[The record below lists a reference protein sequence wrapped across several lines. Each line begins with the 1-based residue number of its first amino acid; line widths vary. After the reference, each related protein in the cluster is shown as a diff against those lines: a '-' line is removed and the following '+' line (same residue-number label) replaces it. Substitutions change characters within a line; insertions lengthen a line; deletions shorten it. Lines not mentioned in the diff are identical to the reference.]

1 MPINIMLSL
10 AFFFGWLISFPF
22 NGPTLFSLA
31 EIIDIN
37 PIYSGLVFMIFHALG
52 LLLTGLF
59 KKNHSESK
67 KWMVLSVG
75 VCILISAL
83 LRFLTMQPWWTLLTA
98 GLGLVSGFFIIN
110 WSHLYTN
117 EVSGSVR
124 MKFMAGTM
132 IGAYLV
138 YMTINLSAA
147 LGKPD
152 ILYIEALGSLVL
164 SLWFTMQCDYS
175 STLQKQK
182 RELKVPKSLMLLLCV
197 LVLVLFIN
205 GGLMYGIIFP
215 TFKGYDLLTRLLRE
229 PTYILTLAVV
239 LILGGS
245 RIKGTLPIYFGCALL
260 GFAFT
265 AFKLL
270 QTSINGL
277 ILTEVFFQ
285 SGMAM
290 LDLFLWFILAEIAY
304 VYGKPGLIFGLGLT
318 ANVLAV
324 FIGGWTGE
332 LLLNNVQ
339 DIYSVTAVYAWGT
352 ISTVLFLAPFLTERL
367 ERDLAGKISRSL
379 SDAEK
384 TEFDLE
390 VIPNNQ
396 NLTAKERELIH
407 LTLDGMTNKEIAA
420 QMGITENT
428 VKTHLKHIYAKTGIL
443 NKNQLLAMF
452 LNTFSQ

>member
-10 AFFFGWLISFPF
+10 SFFFGWLLSFPF
-22 NGPTLFSLA
+22 NGPALFSLA

-37 PIYSGLVFMIFHALG
+37 PIFTGLVFMIFHALG
-52 LLLTGLF
+52 LLLTGLL
-59 KKNHSESK
+59 KKNYSNTKRSIA
-67 KWMVLSVG
+67 VSVG
-75 VCILISAL
+75 ISIFLNVL
-83 LRFLTMQPWWTLLTA
+83 LRFFTVELLWILIMA
-98 GLGLVSGFFIIN
+98 GLGLVSGFYIIN
-110 WSHLYTN
+110 WGHLYTN
-117 EVSGSVR
+117 EVSNSAR
-124 MKFMAGTM
+124 LKFMAGTM
-132 IGAYLV
+132 VGAYLV
-138 YMTINLSAA
+138 YMTINLSSV
-147 LGKPD
+147 LGNPN

-164 SLWFTMQCDYS
+164 SLWFTLQCDYS
-175 STLQKQK
+175 FTLEKRQK
-182 RELKVPKSLMLLLCV
+182 ELKVPKTLMMLLCV
-197 LVLVLFIN
+197 IVLVLFIN

-215 TFKGYDLLTRLLRE
+215 TFTGYDLFTRLLRE
-229 PTYILTLAVV
+229 PTYIMTLIVV
-239 LILGGS
+239 MAFAG
-245 RIKGTLPIYFGCALL
+245 RIKKTLPIYFGCALM
-260 GFAFT
+260 GFAFI
-265 AFKLL
+265 AFKMF
-270 QTSINGL
+270 QTSMTGF

-304 VYGKPGLIFGLGLT
+304 VYGKPGIIFGLGLT

-367 ERDLAGKISRSL
+367 DRDLAGKISKSL
-379 SDAEK
+379 TDAEK

-390 VIPNNQ
+390 IIPNNQ

>member
-1 MPINIMLSL
+1 MLSL
-10 AFFFGWLISFPF
+10 SFFFGWLLSFPF
-22 NGPTLFSLA
+22 NGPALFSLA
-31 EIIDIN
+31 GIIDIN
-37 PIYSGLVFMIFHALG
+37 PIFSGFVFMIFHALG
-52 LLLTGLF
+52 LLLTGLL
-59 KKNHSESK
+59 KKNQSDSK
-67 KWMVLSVG
+67 KWMVLSVW
-75 VCILISAL
+75 VCILISVL
-83 LRFLTMQPWWTLLTA
+83 LRFFTMQPWWTLLIA
-98 GLGLVSGFFIIN
+98 GLGLVSGLFIIN

-117 EVSGSVR
+117 EVSSPVR
-124 MKFMAGTM
+124 LKFMAGTM
-132 IGAYLV
+132 VGAYLV
-138 YMTINLSAA
+138 YMTVNLSSA

-164 SLWFTMQCDYS
+164 SLWFTLQCDYS
-175 STLQKQK
+175 FTLEK
-182 RELKVPKSLMLLLCV
+182 RPKEIKVPKLLMMLLCV
-197 LVLVLFIN
+197 IVLVLFIN

-215 TFKGYDLLTRLLRE
+215 TFTGYDYLARLFRE
-229 PTYILTLAVV
+229 PAYIITL
-239 LILGGS
+239 LIVWFFAS
-245 RIKGTLPIYFGCALL
+245 RIRRTLPIYFGCALL
-260 GFAFT
+260 GFAFII
-265 AFKLL
+265 FKLF
-270 QTSINGL
+270 QTSMAGF

-304 VYGKPGLIFGLGLT
+304 VYGRPGLIFGLGLT

-367 ERDLAGKISRSL
+367 DRDLAGKISKSL
-379 SDAEK
+379 TDAEK

-390 VIPNNQ
+390 IIPNNQ

-407 LTLDGMTNKEIAA
+407 LTLDGMTNKEIAV